1 MNLLLDTHVLL
12 WIAAGE
18 DALGPRAR
26 DAIADGRRLVFVSA
40 ASAWEIAIK
49 ARLGKLDAP
58 DDLPAL
64 LEHYRFTP
72 LDVTTGHAMLVR
84 TLPDLHRD
92 PFDRM
97 LVAQARSEGLMVV
110 SHDPQVLAYE
120 VASLPATR

>member
-12 WIAAGE
+12 WIAAGD

-26 DAIADGRRLVFVSA
+26 DAIADGRTMVFVSA

-58 DDLPAL
+58 DDLVDL
-64 LEHYRFTP
+64 MEHFRFTS
-72 LDVTTGHAMLVR
+72 LDVTTAHAMEVR
-84 TLPDLHRD
+84 RLPDLHRD

-97 LVAQARSEGLMVV
+97 LVAQARSEGLALVT
-110 SHDPQVLAYE
+110 HDPQVLAYD
-120 VASLPATR
+120 VASIAARR

>member
-1 MNLLLDTHVLL
+1 VNLLLDTHVLL

-18 DALGPRAR
+18 AVPGPRAR

-49 ARLGKLDAP
+49 ARLGKLDVP
-58 DDLPAL
+58 DDLPEM

-72 LDVTTGHAMLVR
+72 LDVTTRHAMAVR
-84 TLPDLHRD
+84 ELPDLHRD

-97 LVAQARSEGLMVV
+97 LVAQARAEGLTVV
-110 SHDPQVLAYE
+110 SHDPQVLAYD